1 MKQKR
6 IAILFA
12 AIFLC
17 VSVLTACGQ
26 TSLMGMLD
34 RINYNGAT
42 PGDAYYAASYG
53 NAYPATA
60 GNAVATS
67 GNAVATSGNA
77 VATSGNAI
85 ATSGNA
91 IATSGNAVAT
101 PLPAASAK

>member
-6 IAILFA
+6 ITILFIAIL
-12 AIFLC
+12 LC
-17 VSVLTACGQ
+17 VTMLTACGQ
-26 TSLMGMLD
+26 TSLLGMLD
-34 RINYNGAT
+34 QINYKGAT

-60 GNAVATS
+60 GDAIATS

-91 IATSGNAVAT
+91 AVTPLKPTAT
-101 PLPAASAK
+101 PVA